1 MTGDDDERSQTTL
14 VHLAVVVPGSKLDL
28 KGTMVC

>member
-14 VHLAVVVPGSKLDL
+14 VRLAVVVPGSKLDL